1 MLGIVDDPLVIVG
14 WQVDPVLIGGL
25 LTLAVLYG
33 LAVGPLR
40 ERLAPGEAFD
50 RRHAIWFGLAVATFY
65 LVEGS
70 PLHDLAERYLLSAHM
85 LQHLLLSY
93 VVARMFIVG
102 VPAWLWRVLLLNRVM
117 APVSKVLLRPTT
129 TFVVFAVF
137 FGIWHVPVVY
147 EGALMNPVLHHVEHV
162 VFLITAIMLW
172 WPILSPLPERPR
184 APHIVQMA
192 YLFTIPI
199 AQLPV
204 FAAITFSPDVV
215 YRTYE
220 IAPRAYA
227 WLSPLADQALAGA
240 IMKVMGLAFF
250 SVPFTRIFFDWYRRE
265 NRRAV
270 TQRDMRRSGPEGV
283 GVGADGALTPSAR

>member
-1 MLGIVDDPLVIVG
+1 VFRVADDPLIVVG

-25 LTLAVLYG
+25 LALSVAYA

-40 ERLAPGEAFD
+40 ERLAPGMPFE
-50 RRHAIWFGLAVATFY
+50 RGRAIMFGAAVLLFY
-65 LVEGS
+65 VVEGS

-85 LQHLLLSY
+85 VQHLLLAY
-93 VVARMFIVG
+93 VVARMFLVA
-102 VPAWLWRVLLLNRVM
+102 VPDWLWRRLLLNAAM
-117 APVSKVLLRPTT
+117 APVSCRVLRPTT

-137 FGIWHVPVVY
+137 FALWHIPVIY
-147 EGALMNPVLHHVEHV
+147 EGALMNPVLHHLEYI
-162 VFLITAIMLW
+162 VFLVTAMMLW
-172 WPILSPLPERPR
+172 WPILSPLPELPR
-184 APHIVQMA
+184 ASHLVRLA

-220 IAPRAYA
+220 VAPRVYP

-240 IMKVMGLAFF
+240 IMKVMGLVFF
-250 SVPFTRIFFDWYRRE
+250 SVPFARIFFDWYQRE
-265 NRRAV
+265 NRRGV
-270 TQRDMRRSGPEGV
+270 TQGDMRRTRDPVALGSDGV
-283 GVGADGALTPSAR
+283 TGT

>member
-1 MLGIVDDPLVIVG
+1 MLGIADDPLVIVG
-14 WQVDPVLIGGL
+14 WQADPVLIGGL
-25 LTLAVLYG
+25 LALAFAYA

-40 ERLAPGEAFD
+40 ARLAPGSRFD
-50 RRHAIWFGLAVATFY
+50 RGKALWFGAAVVLFY

-102 VPAWLWRVLLLNRVM
+102 VPDWLWRSVLLNRVM
-117 APVSKVLLRPTT
+117 APVSRRLLRPTV
-129 TFVVFAVF
+129 TFVVFALF
-137 FGIWHVPVVY
+137 FAIWHVPVIY
-147 EGALMNPVLHHVEHV
+147 EGALMNPFVHHVEHV

-172 WPILSPLPERPR
+172 WPILSPLPELPR
-184 APHIVQMA
+184 APHLVQMA

-215 YRTYE
+215 YRAYE
-220 IAPRAYA
+220 IAPRVYP

-265 NRRAV
+265 NRRQV
-270 TQRDMRRSGPEGV
+270 MQVDMRRSGDPGTV
-283 GVGADGALTPSAR
+283 ADGVTGA

>member
-1 MLGIVDDPLVIVG
+1 MLRIPDDPLIIVG
-14 WQVDPVLIGGL
+14 WQADPVLIGGL
-25 LTLAVLYG
+25 LTLAVAYG

-40 ERLAPGEAFD
+40 TTLAPGAPFERNRALLF
-50 RRHAIWFGLAVATFY
+50 AAALVTFY

-70 PLHDLAERYLLSAHM
+70 PLHDLSERYLLSAHM

-93 VVARMFIVG
+93 VVARMMLVG
-102 VPAWLWRVLLLNRVM
+102 VPAWLWRRLLLNRRM
-117 APVSKVLLRPTT
+117 APISRVLLRPTT
-129 TFVVFAVF
+129 TFLVFSIF
-137 FGIWHVPVVY
+137 FALWHIPVIY
-147 EGALMNPVLHHVEHV
+147 EGALMNPTLHHVEHI
-162 VFLITAIMLW
+162 VFLATSIMLW
-172 WPILSPLPERPR
+172 WPILSPLPELPR
-184 APHIVQMA
+184 APHLLQMA

-220 IAPRAYA
+220 VAPRVYP

-265 NRRAV
+265 NARNV
-270 TQRDMRRSGPEGV
+270 TQRDMRRTLEPRVAGGDAPSG
-283 GVGADGALTPSAR
+283 T

>member
-1 MLGIVDDPLVIVG
+1 VFRIADDPLVIVG
-14 WQVDPVLIGGL
+14 WQADPVLIGGL
-25 LTLAVLYG
+25 LALAFAYA

-40 ERLAPGEAFD
+40 QRLAPGASFERGKAL
-50 RRHAIWFGLAVATFY
+50 WFAAAVVLFY
-65 LVEGS
+65 VVEGS
-70 PLHDLAERYLLSAHM
+70 PLHDMAERYLLSAHM

-102 VPAWLWRVLLLNRVM
+102 VPTWLWRALLMNRVM
-117 APVSKVLLRPTT
+117 APISRAVLRPTV
-129 TFVVFAVF
+129 TFLTFALFFAV
-137 FGIWHVPVVY
+137 WHVPVIY
-147 EGALMNPVLHHVEHV
+147 EGALMNPLVHHIEHV

-172 WPILSPLPERPR
+172 WPIMSPLPELPR
-184 APHIVQMA
+184 ASHMVRMA
-192 YLFTIPI
+192 YLFTVPI

-220 IAPRAYA
+220 IAPRVYT
-227 WLSPLADQALAGA
+227 WLNPIADQALAGA

-265 NRRAV
+265 NRRMV
-270 TQRDMRRSGPEGV
+270 TQGDMRRSSEPI
-283 GVGADGALTPSAR
+283 PSAVDGVTGA

>member
-1 MLGIVDDPLVIVG
+1 MLRIADDPLVIVG
-14 WQVDPVLIGGL
+14 WQADPVLIGGL
-25 LTLAVLYG
+25 LALAFAYA

-40 ERLAPGEAFD
+40 ERLAPGVAFE
-50 RRHAIWFGLAVATFY
+50 RGKAVWFGAAVVLFY
-65 LVEGS
+65 VVEGS

-102 VPAWLWRVLLLNRVM
+102 VPDWLWRALLLNRVM
-117 APVSKVLLRPTT
+117 APISTRALRPTT
-129 TFVVFAVF
+129 TFVVFALF
-137 FGIWHVPVVY
+137 FAIWHVPVIY
-147 EGALMNPVLHHVEHV
+147 EGALMNPLVHHIEHV

-172 WPILSPLPERPR
+172 WPILSPLPELPR
-184 APHIVQMA
+184 APHLVQMA

-220 IAPRAYA
+220 IAPRAYT

-250 SVPFTRIFFDWYRRE
+250 SVPFTRIFFDWYQRE
-265 NRRAV
+265 NRRKV
-270 TQRDMRRSGPEGV
+270 MQVDMRRSGDGTPMV
-283 GVGADGALTPSAR
+283 DGATSA

>member
-1 MLGIVDDPLVIVG
+1 MFGFADDPLVIVG

-25 LTLAVLYG
+25 LALAVAYA

-40 ERLAPGEAFD
+40 TRLAPDAPFERGKALM
-50 RRHAIWFGLAVATFY
+50 FGAALLLLY

-93 VVARMFIVG
+93 VVARMILVG
-102 VPAWLWRVLLLNRVM
+102 VPAWLWRRLLLNRFV
-117 APVSKVLLRPTT
+117 APVARRVLRPTV
-129 TFVVFAVF
+129 TFVVFSVAF
-137 FGIWHVPVVY
+137 ALWHIPVIY
-147 EGALMNPVLHHVEHV
+147 EGALMSPTVHHIEHI
-162 VFLITAIMLW
+162 VFLVTAIMLW
-172 WPILSPLPERPR
+172 WPILSPLPELPR
-184 APHIVQMA
+184 APHLVQLA

-220 IAPRAYA
+220 VAPRVYP
-227 WLSPLADQALAGA
+227 WLSAVGDQALAGA
-240 IMKVMGLAFF
+240 IMKVMGLGFF
-250 SVPFTRIFFDWYRRE
+250 SVPFARIFFDWYRRE
-265 NRRAV
+265 NSRTV
-270 TQRDMRRSGPEGV
+270 TQRDMRRTGDTAT
-283 GVGADGALTPSAR
+283 VGADGVGGT